1 MEDEDNGE
9 RGPPVPPPV
18 IISSDS
24 DNGNDDVL
32 QWSPFSLQDVLV
44 SMCVR
49 FFSIAHNYNIVDCL
63 TFCVSISISIFVLPF
78 EWPQTL
84 QALWAFMRSLLLTL
98 MLYCLQFSI

>member
-1 MEDEDNGE
+1 MLMEDEDNGE

-49 FFSIAHNYNIVDCL
+49 FF
-63 TFCVSISISIFVLPF
+63 
-78 EWPQTL
+78 
-84 QALWAFMRSLLLTL
+84 LLLTIITSL
-98 MLYCLQFSI
+98 IV